1 MEGGG
6 GTSWR
11 DKGDKGDGLSWE
23 LTGFFNKYLVGVYDA
38 STPLWVLWMQQR
50 TKWRKKKKICPEA
63 LGTLNKVIKGG
74 FSKEVPSDLK
84 DKGAGPGRTRGMKS
98 GDGVTQGSIGP
109 K

>member
-1 MEGGG
+1 MTILSLPRGHYVTVSSDSREGVLGCG
-6 GTSWR
+6 VSR
-11 DKGDKGDGLSWE
+11 AAL
-23 LTGFFNKYLVGVYDA
+23 FFHH
-38 STPLWVLWMQQR
+38 S
-50 TKWRKKKKICPEA
+50 PEA